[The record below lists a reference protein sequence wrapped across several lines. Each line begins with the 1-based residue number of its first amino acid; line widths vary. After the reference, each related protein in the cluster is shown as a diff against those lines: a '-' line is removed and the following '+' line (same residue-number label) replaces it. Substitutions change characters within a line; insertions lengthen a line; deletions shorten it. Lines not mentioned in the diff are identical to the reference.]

1 MGCVDAL
8 IRSTLAETRFF
19 MPTEQMDTPWYSFDF
34 GVTHFI
40 IISTEHAFAPE
51 TAQHNF
57 VVDVWCLS
65 WITVR
70 SRLNDTTGPCRD

>member
-1 MGCVDAL
+1 
-8 IRSTLAETRFF
+8 
-19 MPTEQMDTPWYSFDF
+19 MPTRQRDTPWYSFDF

-57 VVDVWCLS
+57 VVQVGSNADGSDYV
-65 WITVR
+65 T
-70 SRLNDTTGPCRD
+70 RLTGPCRD

>member
-1 MGCVDAL
+1 MGSIDSPM
-8 IRSTLAETRFF
+8 ITMMAETRFF

-51 TAQHNF
+51 TPQHNF
-57 VVDVWCLS
+57 VVQVGS
-65 WITVR
+65 AVAGV
-70 SRLNDTTGPCRD
+70 NDNVTCSAGPGCR